1 MADVDGDSSPATAAE
16 ADVDGNLSPAKSG
29 LVEVYMESF
38 LGVSLLLASK
48 EFPLEVQLHGSK
60 MLQHLV
66 DHRSGQLSAAQLL
79 DVKIQ
84 LVESAASSSP
94 IFLSTVKRAPG
105 FEDERVGFSL
115 VLDPYFI
122 SSSPTPSTSYPPVSC
137 KSLGR
142 QPPSVSEDET
152 ILVNDETIF
161 QHSYGKGKLLL
172 TEHILLCEAFCI
184 TTSLLGTA
192 QCARIIPCLLDPLN
206 KIWSLPEWK
215 RFVSVASRVF
225 SDDQFLEM
233 AYHVVKSVEEQLK
246 RSRAQEP
253 GGACDLFS
261 VALLRQILPFLLRL
275 LQPIHALWDSPY
287 DFFPEELEG
296 AKCLSCVELA
306 ATLERTDE
314 PYDIDKLCKDKTK
327 ALLEGTRQRV

>member
-1 MADVDGDSSPATAAE
+1 MADVDGDSSPAMAAE
-16 ADVDGNLSPAKSG
+16 ADVDGNPSPATAKSG
-29 LVEVYMESF
+29 LVKSEDEVYMES
-38 LGVSLLLASK
+38 LAGVSLLLANK

-79 DVKIQ
+79 HLKIQ
-84 LVESAASSSP
+84 LAESAASSSP

-115 VLDPYFI
+115 VLDPCFT
-122 SSSPTPSTSYPPVSC
+122 SSSPTSSTSYPPVSC

-142 QPPSVSEDET
+142 QPPSVSEDDT
-152 ILVNDETIF
+152 LLVNDETIF
-161 QHSYGKGKLLL
+161 QHSYRKGKLLL
-172 TEHILLCEAFCI
+172 TEHDLLCEAFCI
-184 TTSLLGTA
+184 ATSLLGTSA
-192 QCARIIPCLLDPLN
+192 QCARMLDPLD

-225 SDDQFLEM
+225 SDGQFLEM
-233 AYHVVKSVEEQLK
+233 AYHVVKFVEEQLK

-261 VALLRQILPFLLRL
+261 VALLRQILPFLL
-275 LQPIHALWDSPY
+275 
-287 DFFPEELEG
+287 
-296 AKCLSCVELA
+296 
-306 ATLERTDE
+306 
-314 PYDIDKLCKDKTK
+314 
-327 ALLEGTRQRV
+327 